1 MNEVNK
7 ICNDLGLPEGDE
19 FTQDWAYELSDE
31 YRTKEWLNKYIAA
44 YLNNNYSLDGKNEL
58 MTLSLDVSNDLLC
71 SGVSSTD
78 EVIMKVL
85 NVLFENHQNHMDLI
99 NYWSLDD
106 EPIEDCFALT
116 SKIRELKKRLN

>member
-1 MNEVNK
+1 MNELNK
-7 ICNDLGLPEGDE
+7 ICSDLGLPEGDE

-31 YRTKEWLNKYIAA
+31 FRTKEWLGKYISA
-44 YLNNNYSLDGKNEL
+44 YLNNNYSSDGKNEL
-58 MTLSLDVSNDLLC
+58 MTLSLDVSNDLLS

-78 EVIMKVL
+78 GVIIKVL

-116 SKIRELKKRLN
+116 SKIRELKNKIN